1 MSNNPPPHGPYGQ
14 QPPPQHGQQPPPQYG
29 QQPPP
34 QYGQQPPLYGQQPP
48 PQYGPP
54 GQGGQPPYGQQWSEA
69 SAAPPPKRRRKGLI
83 VGAVA
88 VAGVL
93 VAGGLSAVAYQT
105 LAGGGEQ
112 PAEAVPGSAIAYARI
127 DLDPSASQKVNVVRL
142 LRRIPEFSEA
152 TGITGDRDDLRKSVF
167 EQLIEDSGCDVDY
180 EDDIGSWVGDR
191 AAIAVMPG
199 ETEPL
204 PVFVV
209 QTTDESAAREGVDA
223 LKQCGGEED
232 QASGLAFVG
241 DYAVIAPTQAEA
253 DDAAAAAEES
263 PLSEDEDFSA
273 SMEDIGD
280 QGVASFWADGAA
292 LAELAQSSGSVDDA
306 GQLDSAL
313 YDELGSVAGAVRAGS
328 DYIELKT
335 TATVG
340 DALRPEGT
348 LADPGALPDTTV
360 AAFALAGGADT
371 VDEQWPLFVESM
383 QDSMGPYTDFQTEL
397 DAFETETGI
406 VLPDDLKAMLG
417 SSITLAV
424 DEAGLDSFATIT
436 DPADIAGLNFGIRSV
451 TDAAAL
457 GAVVE
462 RFNTVLAANGAP
474 PMATQET
481 DDGLAVASNGDYAA
495 KLAAGGTLGD
505 TDAFQKVL
513 PEVDDANSMMY
524 VDADKL
530 SELITATDDGT
541 GGMTETATNLEP
553 IQAFGY
559 SSQIEG
565 EDISV
570 LVRVSFD

>member
-1 MSNNPPPHGPYGQ
+1 MSNNPPPPGPYGQ
-14 QPPPQHGQQPPPQYG
+14 QPSPQYG

-34 QYGQQPPLYGQQPP
+34 YGQQPP

-313 YDELGSVAGAVRAGS
+313 YDEFGSVAGAVRAGS

-360 AAFALAGGADT
+360 ATFALAGGADT

-406 VLPDDLKAMLG
+406 VLPEDLKALLG

-424 DEAGLDSFATIT
+424 DEEGLTDFDPDM
-436 DPADIAGLNFGIRSV
+436 DPADYNLNFGMRSV

-457 GAVVE
+457 GAVIDKV
-462 RFNTVLAANGAP
+462 NTALAAAGAP

-481 DDGLAVASNGDYAA
+481 DDGLAVASNDDYAA

-541 GGMTETATNLEP
+541 GGMTETVTNLEP

-559 SSQIEG
+559 SSRIEG